1 MKQRVLLTFS
11 SELATEPVIYNLGMQ
26 FRLVTNI
33 IRAELREDWGWA
45 ILELEGEDKDIEEA
59 IAWATSKGVKVDSV
73 VGNNAKG

>member
-1 MKQRVLLTFS
+1 MKQRVMLTFS

-59 IAWATSKGVKVDSV
+59 IAWATSKGVKVDPV